1 MAHREIPGFYYDEEK
16 NRYFKIESHP
26 TAPANAEWAA
36 GNVKKRKAKKAQ
48 AQEKRKRQEILK
60 GCIKRSSLLAH
71 PLAGGRLLREFGV
84 VDPEM
89 PVESWT
95 AGLRQKGEV
104 SFLPGQEQDPDP
116 PSISCLLVEG
126 GDEAA
131 GLGMAYAGIDLRQL
145 QCSYLPT
152 DTDEMINFGI
162 TERMRYS
169 GLSAL
174 RSEDIQGDI
183 SSIAYHEASHK
194 MIVASNNFNVSDPTL
209 PSQGRI
215 TLFQPLRPGDDF
227 EYGIR
232 QYGGRRPTWLLGD
245 TASYLSYNLQGSNV
259 TMHAV
264 RACPA
269 STSGSGLDAL
279 IATSQG
285 IMSISSSGARGGVSW
300 VTPKPTGTARPRSS
314 RNHHQDGST
323 GDVFSVDY
331 HPSNP
336 RVCYAGC
343 RSAKVLRVDI
353 RAPNSSG
360 SGLESAFRHRSSAA
374 HVRCLD
380 DHRVLVAGPRSTMA
394 IYDTRWTKPRRPAS
408 NGGRGNHQDHNGK
421 IPQPVV
427 EFPGYKNEVHVKIG
441 LDVTHDAGGIAGAG
455 RGGGVVAAALG
466 DGTVGVFSLRTG
478 RRLRAGDVDDPR
490 VLRAPGGGGVVKA
503 LQFHRLPW
511 EKEASLFVGVGPAVR
526 KFTFG
531 VDNGEDEW

>member
-1 MAHREIPGFYYDEEK
+1 
-16 NRYFKIESHP
+16 
-26 TAPANAEWAA
+26 
-36 GNVKKRKAKKAQ
+36 
-48 AQEKRKRQEILK
+48 
-60 GCIKRSSLLAH
+60 
-71 PLAGGRLLREFGV
+71 
-84 VDPEM
+84 
-89 PVESWT
+89 
-95 AGLRQKGEV
+95 
-104 SFLPGQEQDPDP
+104 
-116 PSISCLLVEG
+116 
-126 GDEAA
+126 
-131 GLGMAYAGIDLRQL
+131 
-145 QCSYLPT
+145 
-152 DTDEMINFGI
+152 MINFGI

-394 IYDTRWTKPRRPAS
+394 IYDTRWTKQRRPAG
-408 NGGRGNHQDHNGK
+408 NGGVGNHQDHNGK

-427 EFPGYKNEVHVKIG
+427 EFPEYKNEVHVKIG
-441 LDVTHDAGGIAGAG
+441 LDVTHNAGGVAGGG

-466 DGTVGVFSLRTG
+466 NGTVGVFSLRTG

-531 VDNGEDEW
+531 VDDGEGEW